1 MRIVGL
7 TAHRYDLPL
16 RRPIGFST
24 GLLTTR
30 TGIILTLTTSSG
42 LVGRGEVAPLP
53 GFSVESFAEAEAAVR
68 SLAEEIVGRTVP
80 VDPDEAGMWSDRV
93 ARWVWR
99 LELPASVMAG
109 LQAAIVDLVAVHRR
123 ETPAQTLHPDAASEV
138 LVNGLLLG
146 DADHVLADAARLR
159 DCGFG
164 AVKLKVGRG
173 DLAEEARLVRSV
185 RAALGPDV
193 ALRLDANRAWTE
205 DDAARFA
212 RGVDGC
218 GIAYIEEPLRD
229 PSRLV
234 SFSKRSGLPVALDET
249 VSERAVEDLERWR
262 GVRAVVLK
270 PTLLGGC
277 EFTLWMARRAINAG
291 MTAVISACFESG
303 VGTAGLACLA
313 AALEQPDVPVGL
325 DTYRWIAED
334 VVEASLDM
342 SHGRLRTA
350 DAVEAMRAPLS
361 AHARLMPLL

>member
-16 RRPIGFST
+16 HHPIGLST

-30 TGIILTLTTSSG
+30 TGLILTLATSTG
-42 LVGRGEVAPLP
+42 LVGRGDVAPLP
-53 GFSVESFAEAEAAVR
+53 GFSAESLPEAEAGVR
-68 SLAEEIVGRTVP
+68 ALAEKIVGRTAP
-80 VDPDEAGMWSDRV
+80 VDPDASGMWSDRV

-99 LELPASVMAG
+99 LELPASVMTG
-109 LQAAIVDLVAVHRR
+109 LQAAIVDLLAVHRG
-123 ETPAQTLHPDAASEV
+123 ETPAQTLHPDASSEV
-138 LVNGLLLG
+138 RVNGLLLG
-146 DADHVLADAARLR
+146 DADHVLADATRLR
-159 DCGFG
+159 ASGFR

-173 DLAEEARLVRSV
+173 DVAEETRLVRSV
-185 RAALGPDV
+185 RAVLGPDV
-193 ALRLDANRAWTE
+193 ALRLDANRAWKE
-205 DDAARFA
+205 DEALTFA
-212 RGVDGC
+212 RGVEGC
-218 GIAYIEEPLRD
+218 DIAYIEEPLRD

-234 SFSKRSGLPVALDET
+234 SFSRRSGLPVALDET

-291 MTAVISACFESG
+291 MTAVVSACFESG

-313 AALEQPDVPVGL
+313 AALDQPDVPVGL

-342 SHGRLRTA
+342 SHGRLRIA

-361 AHARLMPLL
+361 AHVRLIPLP